1 MFGGVGIDLRQAG
14 IRGDSAVI
22 DVTSMF
28 GGVEFKVPTNWIVV
42 GHVFALFGGFGNK
55 TVQPSADM
63 PGVKRLYIKGS
74 AMFGGVEVKN

>member
-1 MFGGVGIDLRQAG
+1 VG
-14 IRGDSAVI
+14 
-22 DVTSMF
+22 
-28 GGVEFKVPTNWIVV
+28 FKVPPNWIVV

-55 TVQPSADM
+55 SVQPSSDM